1 MLKLQPNMR
10 ANVLPGQLRDDKC
23 GISVR
28 LDENN
33 LDVKAASV
41 AYQSRLFNFEIGD
54 ESYLDPA
61 LIEKLERRRI
71 KLMAGD
77 RIFEIGKHMDSF
89 RKTSP
94 VFMGVADDNLLKK
107 INFLSAFGF
116 QIHIDMNVPPAS
128 VEILADALD
137 FYLHNPLLR
146 TPIEPFHSLLKTVA
160 QTGPKFTLW
169 DTEYEKT
176 AANIYIGDNGTV
188 SLSARWN
195 NSGLNYGTLENSWAD
210 IENSNLYKKLSSFA
224 AELFREKSPC
234 IFCRH
239 MDICGGFLKAIDKD
253 WPCDPWIETF
263 DMLKNEV
270 KNARAILKNH
280 SGGES

>member
-41 AYQSRLFNFEIGD
+41 AYQSRLFNFEIED
-54 ESYLDPA
+54 EGYLDPA

-94 VFMGVADDNLLKK
+94 VFMAVADDNLLKK

-128 VEILADALD
+128 VEILAGALD
-137 FYLHNPLLR
+137 FYLHNPLLK
-146 TPIEPFHSLLKTVA
+146 TPI
-160 QTGPKFTLW
+160 
-169 DTEYEKT
+169 
-176 AANIYIGDNGTV
+176 
-188 SLSARWN
+188 
-195 NSGLNYGTLENSWAD
+195 
-210 IENSNLYKKLSSFA
+210 
-224 AELFREKSPC
+224 
-234 IFCRH
+234 
-239 MDICGGFLKAIDKD
+239 
-253 WPCDPWIETF
+253 
-263 DMLKNEV
+263 
-270 KNARAILKNH
+270 
-280 SGGES
+280 